1 MFTKNLKPVFPVFC
15 VLMILASVLIYHD
28 ARANINE
35 LNEAIDSNQINQ
47 GGASAAASSSSAA
60 AASSASSSAS
70 SSRAASAASA
80 EADNSGVVM
89 GSYLNVRVEPWG
101 TIIGRLKQGEK
112 INILA
117 TEGDWYKIKYNGRDA
132 YIHSGYIATKNKV
145 AVAFCGYINTP
156 GSCLNVRTGP
166 WGTIIGKLSDS
177 SKVEVLGR
185 EGDWYKIRYNGKD
198 AYIYARYA
206 QKNKPA
212 PSAAS
217 APKSS
222 SPPSSASSSSAK
234 PSSGGAGLSAPLGGS
249 FKVGSKFGMR
259 YHPILH
265 YNRMHYGV
273 DIGKPTGTP
282 LLAMGDGKVIY
293 SGWCNGGGYMVKIK
307 YNNGYTSTYM
317 HCLPS
322 GAKAVGTKVTAGQQV
337 AKVNNTGMS
346 TGSHLHLEITNPSGQ
361 RIDPQKVL

>member
-1 MFTKNLKPVFPVFC
+1 MLTNHMKPLFPALC
-15 VLMILASVLIYHD
+15 VLMILASVLIWHE
-28 ARANINE
+28 ANANINE
-35 LNEAIDSNQINQ
+35 LNEALDKNKINS
-47 GGASAAASSSSAA
+47 GEASASAAGSSGTAASSSSQ
-60 AASSASSSAS
+60 ASSS
-70 SSRAASAASA
+70 SAA

-145 AVAFCGYINTP
+145 AVAFCGYVNTP

-177 SKVEVLGR
+177 AKVEVLGR

-198 AYIYARYA
+198 AYIYAKYA

-212 PSAAS
+212 PSAS
-217 APKSS
+217 APAPSS
-222 SPPSSASSSSAK
+222 SSSAPAAASSAK
-234 PSSGGAGLSAPLGGS
+234 PSSGSAGLSAPLGGS

-259 YHPILH
+259 FHPILK

-322 GAKAVGTKVTAGQQV
+322 GAKAVGTKVSAGQQV

>member
-1 MFTKNLKPVFPVFC
+1 MFTNNIKPLFPALC
-15 VLMILASVLIYHD
+15 VLMILVSLLIYHE

-35 LNEAIDSNQINQ
+35 LNEAIDSNQIQQ
-47 GGASAAASSSSAA
+47 GGASASTTSSSGTAASGAAAASSSSQ
-60 AASSASSSAS
+60 
-70 SSRAASAASA
+70 AASAAAA

-145 AVAFCGYINTP
+145 SVAFCGYINTP
-156 GSCLNVRTGP
+156 GGCLNVRTGP

-177 SKVEVLGR
+177 AKVEVLGR

-198 AYIYARYA
+198 AYIYAKYA

-217 APKSS
+217 PSKPSPAP
-222 SPPSSASSSSAK
+222 ASTAK
-234 PSSGGAGLSAPLGGS
+234 PSSGNAGLSAPLGGS

-259 YHPILH
+259 FHPILK

-307 YNNGYTSTYM
+307 YNNGYTSTFM

-322 GAKAVGTKVTAGQQV
+322 GAKAVGTKVSAGQQV